1 MSDQLDAEPTAI
13 PTLRSRRA
21 VIAGALG
28 GVAGLLAGRLGRP
41 DPVAA
46 AAGSSLIIGSQA
58 NDAGTSD
65 TQLLTNSNVVAFKLL
80 QRGPGTSLMGYTDAT
95 AGATR
100 GVYGRVDS
108 PNGDGVQA
116 RNGGA
121 AGTGAAVRA
130 FGGANSA
137 IIATTDSGA
146 FAVMATNNS
155 GSGQPRGVYAS
166 GAYAGVYGSGSTYG
180 VVGIAVTGVYGE
192 SSGGTGVHG
201 YSSTGKGVLGFAG
214 ETGTNAVAYGVHG
227 YSASA
232 QGTGIFGQAT
242 SGSGTTFGVRGES
255 SSSTGFG
262 VYGSSVHGNGVRG
275 ASASNDGVV
284 GTSGSLAGVAGS
296 SSSGNGVYGESSFG
310 YAGYF
315 AGNTHVAGTLSKAA
329 GSFVID
335 HPLDPAR
342 KTLSH
347 SFVESPDM
355 LNIYNGTV
363 TTDATGEAT
372 VSLPAWFGALNKDV
386 RYQLTTIGS
395 FARATISAKVK
406 NNRFSIKTE
415 EPNIEVSWQVTGI
428 RQDAYANEHRIP
440 VESDKPK
447 AERGTYLHPI
457 EHGKPASA
465 GRDYPIRQR
474 HLKQAPPAP
483 TAPPAG

>member
-1 MSDQLDAEPTAI
+1 MSDQLDAKATAV

-46 AAGSSLIIGSQA
+46 AAGASLIIGSQA

-80 QRGPGTSLMGYTDAT
+80 QRGPGTSLMGYTDAP

-121 AGTGAAVRA
+121 AGTGAGLRA
-130 FGGANSA
+130 FGGANNG
-137 IIATTDSGA
+137 ITATTDTGT
-146 FAVMATNNS
+146 FAIQATNYSNL
-155 GSGQPRGVYAS
+155 GQPRGVYGS
-166 GAYAGVYGSGSTYG
+166 GSYAGVYGAGSTYG
-180 VVGIAVTGVYGE
+180 VVGYGSTGVYGNS
-192 SSGGTGVHG
+192 SSGTAVHG
-201 YSSTGKGVLGFAG
+201 YSATGKGVLAFAG
-214 ETGTNAVAYGVHG
+214 EVGSNSVAFGVYA

-232 QGTGIFGQAT
+232 QGTGVFGQAT
-242 SGSGTTFGVRGES
+242 SGTGTTYGVRGES
-255 SSSTGFG
+255 SSAGGFG
-262 VYGSSVHGNGVRG
+262 VYGSSVSGNGVRG

-296 SSSGNGVYGESSFG
+296 SNSGSGVYGESAFG

-355 LNIYNGTV
+355 LNIYSGTV
-363 TTDATGEAT
+363 TTDAAGEAT

-386 RYQLTTIGS
+386 RYQLTTIDS

-406 NNRFSIKTE
+406 DNRFSIKTD
-415 EPNIEVSWQVTGI
+415 EPSVEVSWQVTGI
-428 RQDAYANEHRIP
+428 RHDAYANKHRIP

-447 AERGTYLHPI
+447 AERGTYLHPA

-465 GRDYPIRQR
+465 GRDYATRQHMR
-474 HLKQAPPAP
+474 KQAPPAA